1 MAKTVTRYQ
10 TDWQQIAAIVP
21 FYQPSNGRTGLLVY
35 YQNGLRE
42 CIADCTCRR
51 VLTELAAY
59 LGTSLPSCATRQR
72 RKGGAARCRCA
83 TIRSCAWCR

>member
-35 YQNGLRE
+35 YQNGLRNVLP
-42 CIADCTCRR
+42 IAP
-51 VLTELAAY
+51 AAA
-59 LGTSLPSCATRQR
+59 C
-72 RKGGAARCRCA
+72 
-83 TIRSCAWCR
+83 